1 VRKWDIYLAY
11 VKFEDIEGGKHRP
24 VLVLED
30 GAVFPVE
37 CLKMTSHEP
46 RSGEYALI
54 KWEDAGLRKPT
65 TVRIG
70 KALQLEEGDFIK
82 QIGRLSAIDISNLD
96 ALLNK

>member
-1 VRKWDIYLAY
+1 MRKWDVYLAH
-11 VKFEDIEGGKHRP
+11 VKFEDVEGEKVRP

-30 GAVFPVE
+30 GTVFPVE

-46 RSGEYALI
+46 RYGEYALV
-54 KWEDAGLRKPT
+54 KWHDVGLRKPT

-70 KALQLEEGDFIK
+70 KVLLLNDEDFIK
-82 QIGRLSAIDISNLD
+82 RIGRLSSIDIFNLD